1 MVMVISAL
9 SSFRHMLRP
18 SDRPAS
24 GGPVPLPLGSWDAYD
39 TRTTPR
45 QSLAPLSLCGFFLP
59 VYASSRTVGVAQHRA
74 SNQCPFDP
82 LRSTLEPFPGDGDD
96 SATAGKRVA
105 DRTPDRRAD
114 THIFASLIFGPRRA
128 KHEPRSS
135 HGSHPWPVRGSTSWD
150 WTWEEGA
157 GAGAGA
163 GAERAAWP
171 DGPVRA
177 ALRPKGSRAGGK
189 SLKGRS
195 SVT

>member
-1 MVMVISAL
+1 
-9 SSFRHMLRP
+9 MLRP
-18 SDRPAS
+18 SGPTSTWLLAS
-24 GGPVPLPLGSWDAYD
+24 WGAYD

-82 LRSTLEPFPGDGDD
+82 LRSHFGTFPGDGDD

-114 THIFASLIFGPRRA
+114 THIFAYLIFGPRRA
-128 KHEPRSS
+128 KHEPRPS
-135 HGSHPWPVRGSTSWD
+135 HGWHPWPVRGSTSWD

-157 GAGAGA
+157 GA
-163 GAERAAWP
+163 ERSAWP

-177 ALRPKGSRAGGK
+177 ALRPKGK
-189 SLKGRS
+189 SIREKESPKGRS